1 MLELQ
6 KQNNLAFI
14 QEEGTSAAAYLVKL
28 NRDYASLKTEYD
40 LLNLLD
46 LDQNLDRTQNKPD
59 TVGTAE
65 SAEEKGMPWADVGP
79 EADYLKAKQ
88 AVQLLK
94 AERETLAK
102 DLRPK
107 HPKIIKINDEIV
119 KQEKL
124 IDLYRADAV
133 EKLETRRKSIGKQME
148 NLQTNIKEW
157 EAKALDLSQRLAH
170 IKRGKGNGDPLKTLH
185 ARQTTNLKHS

>member
-1 MLELQ
+1 
-6 KQNNLAFI
+6 
-14 QEEGTSAAAYLVKL
+14 
-28 NRDYASLKTEYD
+28 
-40 LLNLLD
+40 
-46 LDQNLDRTQNKPD
+46 
-59 TVGTAE
+59 
-65 SAEEKGMPWADVGP
+65 MPWADVGP

-107 HPKIIKINDEIV
+107 HPKIIKLNDDIS

-157 EAKALDLSQRLAH
+157 ETKALDLSQRLAQFNRV
-170 IKRGKGNGDPLKTLH
+170 KGKVDRLHGNGNAPDLRPPRLV
-185 ARQTTNLKHS
+185 